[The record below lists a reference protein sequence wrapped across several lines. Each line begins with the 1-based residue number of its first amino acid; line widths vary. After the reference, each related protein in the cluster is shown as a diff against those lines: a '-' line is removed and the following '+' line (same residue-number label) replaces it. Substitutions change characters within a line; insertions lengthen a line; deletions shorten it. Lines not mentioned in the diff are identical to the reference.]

1 MDDWDNAILFNI
13 LKNPRGRL
21 SDFAQGTSLSDQ
33 DVHYRLK
40 RIRENKILEKY
51 MLHLNPKIFGNQAF
65 YMAFATDVTFPG
77 EVDSIIKC
85 FEKLTVYG
93 ISGNEESLNKK
104 IEELKSY
111 LGNPVM
117 EYSPKPDS
125 VPIQLSNLDSF
136 ILKVLSRDPM
146 TPTNIIAKESEKKVK
161 QIESR
166 LDYMEKH
173 NVYNIIPK
181 INLSRVNLVIVAF
194 FSNNV
199 EELIDG
205 IDQELVI
212 LRDSISG
219 LVLIFQQNLANA
231 KTVVNKIKHIDN
243 NLDVMIVYD
252 YNFYK

>member
-1 MDDWDNAILFNI
+1 MDDLDNAIIFNM

-21 SDFAQGTSLSDQ
+21 SDFGQGTNLSDQ

-51 MLHLNPKIFGNQAF
+51 MLHLNPKVFGNQAF
-65 YMAFATDVTFPG
+65 YMAFATDTIFPG

-93 ISGNEESLNKK
+93 ISGSEESLNKK
-104 IEELKSY
+104 IEDMKSY

-117 EYSPKPDS
+117 EYFPKQDS
-125 VPIQLSNLDSF
+125 VPIQLSSLDSF

-146 TPTNIIAKESEKKVK
+146 TPTNIIAKESERKVK

-166 LDYMEKH
+166 LDYMERRSI
-173 NVYNIIPK
+173 YNIIPK
-181 INLSRVNLVIVAF
+181 INLSRVNLIIVAF

-199 EELIDG
+199 EEITSYIDE
-205 IDQELVI
+205 ELVI
-212 LRDSISG
+212 IRDSISG